1 MGKKI
6 VVSFPG
12 ARGCEIPLLYF
23 GAKHF
28 EDMGYE
34 KRFVSYPANRE
45 ITLENL
51 LNNALEI
58 LRGIDWKEY
67 ADVVFIAKSIGTV
80 VCCKAKEMLGI
91 PAKLVLYTPLEQ
103 TLAYIRKDN
112 DVILVAMGDEDPYPW
127 GVAEAEAGSR
137 KPALTGTFSDK
148 ADVQEAVAED
158 ASGNLSESRIQGEGA
173 SPQSAMIGDGAAGA
187 DGV

>member
-67 ADVVFIAKSIGTV
+67 EDVVFIAKSIGTV
-80 VCCKAKEMLGI
+80 VCSKAKEMLGI

-112 DVILVAMGDEDPYPW
+112 EVILVAMGDEDPYLTAPRLMQHCEKEGIPCHIEP
-127 GVAEAEAGSR
+127 GVGHRMEEQGDLQR
-137 KPALTGTFSDK
+137 
-148 ADVQEAVAED
+148 
-158 ASGNLSESRIQGEGA
+158 NLDIVFRVLRNL
-173 SPQSAMIGDGAAGA
+173 D
-187 DGV
+187 

>member
-67 ADVVFIAKSIGTV
+67 EDVVFLAKSIGTV
-80 VCCKAKEMLGI
+80 VCSKAKEMLGI

-112 DVILVAMGDEDPYPW
+112 EVILVAMGDEDPYLTAPRLMEHCEKEEIRCHIES
-127 GVAEAEAGSR
+127 GVGHRMEVRGDLQR
-137 KPALTGTFSDK
+137 
-148 ADVQEAVAED
+148 
-158 ASGNLSESRIQGEGA
+158 NLEIVFHTVRHLGEL
-173 SPQSAMIGDGAAGA
+173 
-187 DGV
+187 

>member
-67 ADVVFIAKSIGTV
+67 EDVVFIAKSIGTV
-80 VCCKAKEMLGI
+80 VCGKAKEMLGI

-112 DVILVAMGDEDPYPW
+112 EVILVAMGDEDPYLTAPRLMQHCEKEGIPCHIEP
-127 GVAEAEAGSR
+127 GVGHRMEEQGDLR
-137 KPALTGTFSDK
+137 R
-148 ADVQEAVAED
+148 
-158 ASGNLSESRIQGEGA
+158 NLDIVFRVLRNL
-173 SPQSAMIGDGAAGA
+173 D
-187 DGV
+187 

>member
-58 LRGIDWKEY
+58 LWGIDWKEY
-67 ADVVFIAKSIGTV
+67 EDVVFIAKSIGTV
-80 VCCKAKEMLGI
+80 VSGKAKEMLGI

-112 DVILVAMGDEDPYPW
+112 DVILVAMGDEDPYLTAPRLMQHCEKEGIPCHIEP
-127 GVAEAEAGSR
+127 GVGHRMEVPNDLR
-137 KPALTGTFSDK
+137 R
-148 ADVQEAVAED
+148 
-158 ASGNLSESRIQGEGA
+158 NLDIVFRVLQNL
-173 SPQSAMIGDGAAGA
+173 DGHHMEC
-187 DGV
+187 V

>member
-67 ADVVFIAKSIGTV
+67 EDVVFIAKSIGTV
-80 VCCKAKEMLGI
+80 VCSKAKEMLGI

-112 DVILVAMGDEDPYPW
+112 EVILVAMGDEDPYLTAPRLMQHCEKEEIQCHIES
-127 GVAEAEAGSR
+127 GVGHRMEVMGDLQR
-137 KPALTGTFSDK
+137 
-148 ADVQEAVAED
+148 
-158 ASGNLSESRIQGEGA
+158 NLEIVFRVVRHL
-173 SPQSAMIGDGAAGA
+173 DGCI
-187 DGV
+187 

>member
-34 KRFVSYPANRE
+34 KRFVSYPAGRE

-51 LNNALEI
+51 LNNALEV

-67 ADVVFIAKSIGTV
+67 EDVVFIAKSIGTV
-80 VCCKAKEMLGI
+80 VCSKAKEMLGI

-112 DVILVAMGDEDPYPW
+112 DVILVAMGDEDPYLTAPRLMQHCEKEGIPCHIEP
-127 GVAEAEAGSR
+127 GVGHRMEKQGDLR
-137 KPALTGTFSDK
+137 R
-148 ADVQEAVAED
+148 
-158 ASGNLSESRIQGEGA
+158 NLDIVFRVLRNL
-173 SPQSAMIGDGAAGA
+173 D
-187 DGV
+187 